1 MIPVE
6 KAGTLHRHR
15 LLVVE
20 DEVLVLIDT
29 ADFVRSQGFEVHER
43 YQPKDER
50 HTHMNGGTANKH
62 HG

>member
-43 YQPKDER
+43 YQPKGRETYPYER
-50 HTHMNGGTANKH
+50 RNGK
-62 HG
+62 